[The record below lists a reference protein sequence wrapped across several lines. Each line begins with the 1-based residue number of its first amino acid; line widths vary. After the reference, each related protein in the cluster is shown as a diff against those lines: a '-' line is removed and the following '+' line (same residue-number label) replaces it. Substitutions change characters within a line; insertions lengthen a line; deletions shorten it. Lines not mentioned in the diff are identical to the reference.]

1 MEGAV
6 VLRVVVIAILLIL
19 LCGVLSLRL
28 LGHRGGQQA
37 REERREMLERW
48 VRHLYGGDR
57 WGG

>member
-1 MEGAV
+1 M